1 MKKETPQI
9 YKVEPAIAYE
19 ETDDDLNPEIF
30 TKTLNLSSGK
40 IAFQQITILSC
51 FKYLFYV
58 LVTTIQ
64 QRIRQP
70 ERQPVKTEDLIPI
83 HKFLSVRRSQR
94 CRFCEHNLSKPEYN
108 PSSIKFKIHLG
119 AL

>member
-1 MKKETPQI
+1 MHLEAFFHIHSLIK
-9 YKVEPAIAYE
+9 
-19 ETDDDLNPEIF
+19 
-30 TKTLNLSSGK
+30 SGK
-40 IAFQQITILSC
+40 LIIL
-51 FKYLFYV
+51 V
-58 LVTTIQ
+58 MIIVTTIE

-70 ERQPVKTEDLIPI
+70 ERQPAKTDDLIPI

-119 AL
+119 ALYVNQFIPLLLYLPLNGF